1 MSPNW
6 FLNMSSPILE
16 VPITQFFFSVLIGEI
31 ELTYCLKLFVR

>member
-16 VPITQFFFSVLIGEI
+16 VPITHFFLSVVIGKDT
-31 ELTYCLKLFVR
+31 LLADFV